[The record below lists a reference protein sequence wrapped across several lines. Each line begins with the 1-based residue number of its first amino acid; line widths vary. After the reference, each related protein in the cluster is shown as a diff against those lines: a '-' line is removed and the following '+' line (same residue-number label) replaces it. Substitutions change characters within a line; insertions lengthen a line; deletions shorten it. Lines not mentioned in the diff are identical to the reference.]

1 MTLYTQDVILNIP
14 AKKREINDYEII
26 LTIKNSSLNIL
37 VQKKNN
43 SYYFESN
50 FSESELQQKFKTTS
64 TINYICD
71 EIYNTIDKN
80 EDFLIEENKY
90 NLKLIFTSN
99 DSYTELIINIS
110 FQQLYHLMD
119 QLNNKTIFKDFA
131 IISL

>member
-64 TINYICD
+64 TIDYICD
-71 EIYNTIDKN
+71 EIYNIIDKN
-80 EDFLIEENKY
+80 EDFLIEENKD

-99 DSYTELIINIS
+99 DSYIELIINIS
-110 FQQLYHLMD
+110 FQ
-119 QLNNKTIFKDFA
+119 
-131 IISL
+131 